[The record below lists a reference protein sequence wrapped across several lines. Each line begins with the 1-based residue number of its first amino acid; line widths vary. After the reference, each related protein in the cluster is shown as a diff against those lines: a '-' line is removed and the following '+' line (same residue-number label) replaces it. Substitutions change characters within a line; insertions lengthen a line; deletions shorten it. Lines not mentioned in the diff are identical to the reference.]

1 MSLYWLHNLELIT
14 QIFFTGSLHLYQVH
28 CRKVIIKSPNSELN
42 CFISVLICSELHV
55 HLNKF
60 YHISKV
66 NEHQV
71 QRKKCLHC
79 YYQVSNQSQHDYHV
93 PLFFLHPN
101 FPLMFVSISFLSGFI
116 LLF

>member
-1 MSLYWLHNLELIT
+1 MNLFYWQFAFVPGTL
-14 QIFFTGSLHLYQVH
+14 Q
-28 CRKVIIKSPNSELN
+28 KVITESPNSKLN
-42 CFISVLICSELHV
+42 CLISGLICSELHV

-79 YYQVSNQSQHDYHV
+79 YYQVSNQSQYDYHV

-101 FPLMFVSISFLSGFI
+101 FPLMFISISFLSGFI
-116 LLF
+116 LLFNGCDD